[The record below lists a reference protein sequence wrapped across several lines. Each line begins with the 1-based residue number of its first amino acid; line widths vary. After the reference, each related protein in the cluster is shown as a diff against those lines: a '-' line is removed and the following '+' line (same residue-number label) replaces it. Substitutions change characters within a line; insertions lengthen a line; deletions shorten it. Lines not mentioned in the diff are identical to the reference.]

1 MKSAETTHT
10 PLYQGITMFCGS
22 RLCLSPAPSR
32 ISHGV
37 VIFGNNGAKTRN
49 LFACGYRVAHA
60 REFKLFVELLWLL
73 SHKTLNCFRMSKYS

>member
-32 ISHGV
+32 ISRGV

-49 LFACGYRVAHA
+49 LFACGYRVALARA
-60 REFKLFVELLWLL
+60 RELKLIVELLWLQ
-73 SHKTLNCFRMSKYS
+73 SHKTLNCF